1 MKKFIK
7 EELFGWKFL
16 EVFWLVLATVIIAG
30 LSVYW
35 GDTTMGIVSATTGV
49 ICVVCTGKGKLS
61 AYIFGAINTLLYA
74 IIAFTSVSSQLL
86 KPNGTQSCGCLQK
99 ERVRESAKARVKPN
113 IYNLSGEY
121 GIGYASNTGNEFYF
135 DLEDYEKIKIF
146 RWYEEKRDGYISTV
160 SDNQHIKLH
169 QFVSNNVK
177 YLDHENRN
185 KRDNRKSNLRQSDKS
200 RNEMNKST
208 SSRNKSGVV
217 GVSFSNR
224 NKKWIAQIKK
234 SNDHRAKYFKDK
246 EEAIK
251 QRLFWEKEMFGAFFW
266 AKTFV

>member
-135 DLEDYEKIKIF
+135 DLEDYEK
-146 RWYEEKRDGYISTV
+146 
-160 SDNQHIKLH
+160 N
-169 QFVSNNVK
+169 
-177 YLDHENRN
+177 
-185 KRDNRKSNLRQSDKS
+185 
-200 RNEMNKST
+200 
-208 SSRNKSGVV
+208 
-217 GVSFSNR
+217 
-224 NKKWIAQIKK
+224 
-234 SNDHRAKYFKDK
+234 
-246 EEAIK
+246 
-251 QRLFWEKEMFGAFFW
+251 
-266 AKTFV
+266 